1 MVESPRD
8 PDRRVELSA
17 TAIKARAMALGFDL
31 CGIAPADAF
40 GELAFLRTW
49 LDRGYGGRMTYL
61 HRTAARRADVRRVLP
76 SARSVIVAAAL
87 YNVDRPYSTELMDPG
102 EARIARY
109 ARGSDYHEVLRTRL
123 ERLLAWM
130 RERSPAPFEGRIYV
144 DTGPVQERVYAQRA
158 GLGWIGKN
166 TCVINPILG
175 SWLLLA
181 EILTSLALDP
191 DPPADD
197 QCGDCTLCLE
207 ACPTTALVAPGVLD
221 ARRCLSYLTIELKGA
236 IPREQRQEVGSHVFG
251 CDICQEVCPYN
262 HRPVTTARA
271 EWQPRAEVDRPR
283 LVDLW
288 RRSDTELGSILEAS
302 ALARAG
308 VRGLRRN
315 LAVALGNA
323 GIDPR
328 GLCAGEADRASTRD
342 PMVAEHMEWA
352 AARAAALEVEKS
364 C

>member
-1 MVESPRD
+1 MADSPHRLD
-8 PDRRVELSA
+8 ERVELSA
-17 TAIKARAMALGFDL
+17 ASIKARAMALGFDL
-31 CGIAPADAF
+31 CGIAPAEAF

-61 HRTAARRADVRRVLP
+61 HRTAARRADVRKVLP

-87 YNVDRPYSTELMDPG
+87 YNVDRPYSVELKDEG
-102 EARIARY
+102 EAQVARY
-109 ARGSDYHEVLRTRL
+109 ARGLDYHDVLRTRL
-123 ERLLAWM
+123 ERLLSWM
-130 RERSPAPFEGRIYV
+130 RDQSPAPFDARVYV

-158 GLGWIGKN
+158 GIGWVGKN
-166 TCVINPILG
+166 TCVINPALG
-175 SWLLLA
+175 SWLLLS
-181 EILTSLALDP
+181 EILTSLSLEADR
-191 DPPADD
+191 PAVD
-197 QCGDCTLCLE
+197 QCGECALCLE
-207 ACPTTALVAPGVLD
+207 ACPTAALVAPGTLD

-236 IPREQRQEVGSHVFG
+236 IPLEQRQDIGSHVFG

-262 HRPVTTARA
+262 HSPVATARE
-271 EWQPRAEVDRPR
+271 EWQPRPAVDRPR

-288 RRSDTELGSILEAS
+288 RRSDTELGSMVETS
-302 ALARAG
+302 ALARSG

-323 GIDPR
+323 GIDPCA
-328 GLCAGEADRASTRD
+328 LCDGEEDRASTGD

-352 AARAAALEVEKS
+352 AARAASLGVEKS